1 MESWK
6 DAKSTEGRKQQQ
18 VSFRDH
24 HLGDLLYDYYHTLS
38 KGIKYFIS
46 NIYCLTP
53 TVMTNKL
60 TIIDLSSIT

>member
-1 MESWK
+1 MPSLWREESNSK
-6 DAKSTEGRKQQQ
+6 
-18 VSFRDH
+18 FRLEIII
-24 HLGDLLYDYYHTLS
+24 LGDLLYDYYHTLS

-60 TIIDLSSIT
+60 TIIDLLSIT